1 MPMDHA
7 PTPLTRG
14 AHDDLQREL
23 EQLRTVGRQEV
34 AEQLRDAR
42 ESELDQDEDVVTAL
56 EAARERQSFLEG
68 RIQQL
73 EQTLAQAT
81 IIDEA
86 AVQRSDV
93 AQVGSVVV
101 VEQAGR
107 ERTYQIVS
115 AIEADAGAGKI
126 SDASPIG
133 AALLGRRVGET
144 VEVAVPAGR
153 QQLRITALR

>member
-1 MPMDHA
+1 MDNA
-7 PTPLTRG
+7 PTPLTRA
-14 AHDDLQREL
+14 AHDALQREL
-23 EQLRTVGRQEV
+23 EHLRTTGRQDV

-42 ESELDQDEDVVTAL
+42 ESELDQDEDVVPAL
-56 EAARERQSFLEG
+56 EAVRESQSFLEG

-73 EQTLAQAT
+73 EQTLATAT

-86 AVQRSDV
+86 AVQQSDTV
-93 AQVGSVVV
+93 LLGSVVV
-101 VEQAGR
+101 VEQAGG

-133 AALLGRRVGET
+133 AALLGHRVGET
-144 VEVAVPAGR
+144 VDIEVPAG
-153 QQLRITALR
+153 QQRLRITALR